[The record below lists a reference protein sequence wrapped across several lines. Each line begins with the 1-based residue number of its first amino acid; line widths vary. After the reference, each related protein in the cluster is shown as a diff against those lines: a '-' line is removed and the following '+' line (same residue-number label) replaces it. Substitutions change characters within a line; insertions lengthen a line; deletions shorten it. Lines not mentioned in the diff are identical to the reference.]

1 MSWELKKLNEIVLVK
16 SGKRLPKGHDFIL
29 EPTSHPYIRA
39 RDIKNGKIKVESPV
53 YINDDTFN
61 IISRYTV
68 SENDVVIT
76 IVGANVGDI
85 AIIDSKYD
93 GVNLTENAAKLI
105 PKDIN
110 KLSPKFLKY
119 SLFGDVQKSKF
130 QQIAMAAAQPKLGF
144 YKIKDFEI
152 NVPNIQ
158 TQKRIAD
165 ILSTYDDLIEN
176 NLKRIKLL
184 EQAAQNIYK
193 EWFVNLRFPGYENA
207 VLDTE
212 TRLPGGW
219 EEVLME
225 DIMNVSGG
233 GTPSTKESL
242 YWEEGKVL
250 WFSPTD
256 LNKNNSLVLIDSTK
270 KITELGLKKS
280 SAKLLPQRTI
290 LMSSRATI
298 GLFGLFNGDCSTNQG
313 FININPKEESLRYY
327 ILFNLKSR
335 VEELIA
341 NASGATFK
349 ELSKRV
355 FKRMSIVS
363 PNASIST
370 NFYDQ
375 VEFFINQTENLEFQ
389 NQKLKAARDILLP
402 RLMNRTIKV

>member
-1 MSWELKKLNEIVLVK
+1 M
-16 SGKRLPKGHDFIL
+16 R
-29 EPTSHPYIRA
+29 
-39 RDIKNGKIKVESPV
+39 
-53 YINDDTFN
+53 
-61 IISRYTV
+61 
-68 SENDVVIT
+68 
-76 IVGANVGDI
+76 I
-85 AIIDSKYD
+85 AISIIK
-93 GVNLTENAAKLI
+93 
-105 PKDIN
+105 
-110 KLSPKFLKY
+110 KFE
-119 SLFGDVQKSKF
+119 
-130 QQIAMAAAQPKLGF
+130 
-144 YKIKDFEI
+144 FEL
-152 NVPNIQ
+152 PLLQ

>member
-1 MSWELKKLNEIVLVK
+1 MSWEELELKEISK
-16 SGKRLPKGHDFIL
+16 YRTEKISTTEIETNYISTENMLPEKG
-29 EPTSHPYIRA
+29 
-39 RDIKNGKIKVESPV
+39 G
-53 YINDDTFN
+53 
-61 IISRYTV
+61 
-68 SENDVVIT
+68 
-76 IVGANVGDI
+76 
-85 AIIDSKYD
+85 IIDSSYPPTSKTVASFKTNDILVSNIRPYFKKIWFADFD
-93 GVNLTENAAKLI
+93 GGCSNDVIVFKSDENNLI
-105 PKDIN
+105 PKFLYYQLSKDEFFDFMMSGANGTKMPRGNRKAIPTF
-110 KLSPKFLKY
+110 KLLLPPL
-119 SLFGDVQKSKF
+119 
-130 QQIAMAAAQPKLGF
+130 
-144 YKIKDFEI
+144 
-152 NVPNIQ
+152 Q

-165 ILSTYDDLIEN
+165 ILSAYDDLIEN

-193 EWFVNLRFPGYENA
+193 EWFVNMHFPGYENISINE
-207 VLDTE
+207 E
-212 TRLPGGW
+212 TGLPEGW
-219 EEVLME
+219 KEVLME

-242 YWEEGKVL
+242 YWEKGKVL

-370 NFYDQ
+370 NFYNQ
-375 VEFFINQTENLEFQ
+375 VELFINQTENLEFQ